1 MEQQMKEIMAQ
12 SIKQFHMPSYEQIPD
27 VGLYLDQTVK
37 YIDRYLQ
44 PLDTVAITGSMVSN
58 YVKKGLLRNP
68 VKKLYDREQIAYLF
82 FISLAKSV
90 LQLEDI
96 TLLIGVQQQMYS
108 TEMAYDYLCD
118 EMENVLQFV
127 FGIKD
132 TLDQV
137 GVEHTDEKML
147 LRNTIIAV
155 AHKVYLQKYIAALRE
170 KKA

>member
-1 MEQQMKEIMAQ
+1 MAAC
-12 SIKQFHMPSYEQIPD
+12 IERFRMPRYREIPD

-44 PLDTVAITGSMVSN
+44 PLETVAITGSMVSN

-108 TEMAYDYLCD
+108 TETAYDYLCD

-155 AHKVYLQKYIAALRE
+155 AHKVYLQKYVAALRQ
-170 KKA
+170 KQA